1 MKTVVFP
8 GDYSSLDEIRTFFT
22 AAGKEA
28 GLEPQTLYDI
38 ELAADE
44 AASNIIDH
52 AYGGEGKGKIECSY
66 RILEDRMEIF
76 LKDFGKP
83 FNPESIEPPN
93 VGIDPCDRPPSGL
106 GLYFM
111 QKLMDKV
118 IFSFNGDGGNV
129 LKMVK
134 MTGKYKINRK

>member
-1 MKTVVFP
+1 MKTTVFP
-8 GDYSSLDEIRTFFT
+8 GDFSSLDEIRTFFT

-28 GLEPQTLYDI
+28 GLDQQTLYDI
-38 ELAADE
+38 QLAADE

-52 AYGGEGKGKIECSY
+52 AYGGEGIGKIECSY
-66 RILEDRMEIF
+66 RILDDRLEIF

-83 FNPESIEPPN
+83 FNPRSIEQPDLE
-93 VGIDPCDRPPSGL
+93 IDPCDRPPSGL

-111 QKLMDKV
+111 QQLMDEV
-118 IFSFNGDGGNV
+118 VFYFNGDGGNV

-134 MTGKYKINRK
+134 IAEK